1 MVDGNRDDNKKMN
14 LELFKELMEQP
25 PAQHPHEWKIFLEI
39 CESYL
44 KRQEIENPLVV
55 ELGIYENRQK
65 VFWEKLFKA
74 THIGIDAFTR
84 KAVPDILGNSNDP
97 HTLEMLKKKLKERPI
112 DILFIDAS
120 HWYERVKKDF
130 EMYNPLCN
138 GIVAFHDTNYGRYR
152 GKRAN
157 REVYKFWDELKA
169 QSPMRAGEN
178 KDCLFVSIDKTNG
191 TGMMIKR

>member
-1 MVDGNRDDNKKMN
+1 MN
-14 LELFKELMEQP
+14 IELFNTLMKHR

-44 KRQEIENPLVV
+44 ERQKIKNPLVV

-65 VFWEKLFKA
+65 VFWNKLFGA
-74 THIGIDAFTR
+74 EHIGIDAFTR
-84 KAVPDILGNSNDP
+84 RAVPDILGNSNDP
-97 HTLEMLKKKLKERPI
+97 KTLGMLKEKLKGRPI

-130 EMYNPLCN
+130 KMYSPLCN

-157 REVYKFWDELKA
+157 REVWKFWDELKA
-169 QSPMRAGEN
+169 ESPMRAGEN
-178 KDCLFVSIDKTNG
+178 KDFLFVSIERTNG